1 MKILVTGGAG
11 FIGSAV
17 VRKAISQ
24 GFEVVNVDVLTYAA
38 CLENLDA
45 VAECQGYVFEQVDIC
60 DRAALDLVFTKHR
73 PDAVMHL
80 AAESHV
86 DRSIDNPKNF
96 IDSNIVSTYNF
107 IDEFKRF
114 NIKFK
119 NSKFIHISTDEVYGD
134 IQSNLRASEKTPY
147 NPGNPYSATKAA
159 SDHLI
164 NSYINTY
171 KINAI
176 ITNCCNNYGPKQN
189 PEKFIPKIIF
199 NILSNKK
206 LPLYGKGQN
215 TREWIYVLDHC
226 KALYRI
232 YQRGKVGETY
242 NIGSNQNF
250 KNIDLTK
257 KIITL
262 AKEKKYYNKK
272 SKITYIKDRPGHD
285 LRYASNSQ
293 KIRKYIKWKP
303 EVMINKGL
311 RNTLE
316 WYKTNKKFFKYIR
329 KKNFISRLG
338 KNR

>member
-1 MKILVTGGAG
+1 MAKFIVTGGLG
-11 FIGSAV
+11 FIGSNLV
-17 VRKAISQ
+17 EYLINLGHFVINIDKVSYSSNFHNISSFKNNKNYKFFKIDICNKKKISQ
-24 GFEVVNVDVLTYAA
+24 ILKNYKPVCIFN
-38 CLENLDA
+38 
-45 VAECQGYVFEQVDIC
+45 
-60 DRAALDLVFTKHR
+60 
-73 PDAVMHL
+73 L
-80 AAESHV
+80 AAETHV
-86 DRSIDNPKNF
+86 DRSIDSSDDFIKTNVLGVHSLLEILIKN
-96 IDSNIVSTYNF
+96 
-107 IDEFKRF
+107 KR
-114 NIKFK
+114 IKL
-119 NSKFIHISTDEVYGD
+119 IHVSTDEVYGN
-134 IQSNLRASEKTPY
+134 IKNNMRADEKTSY

-171 KINAI
+171 KLNAI

-199 NILSNKK
+199 NILNKKK

-226 KALYRI
+226 KALYCI

-242 NIGSNQNF
+242 NIGSKQNL

-262 AKEKKYYNKK
+262 AKKEKYYNKK
-272 SKITYIKDRPGHD
+272 SKIIYIKDRPGHD
-285 LRYASNSQ
+285 FRYALNSQ

-303 EVMINKGL
+303 EVMINNGL
-311 RNTLE
+311 RSTLE

-329 KKNFISRLG
+329 NKNFISRLG
-338 KNR
+338 KNI

>member
-1 MKILVTGGAG
+1 MLEIL
-11 FIGSAV
+11 IKNK
-17 VRKAISQ
+17 RIKLI
-24 GFEVVNVDVLTYAA
+24 
-38 CLENLDA
+38 
-45 VAECQGYVFEQVDIC
+45 
-60 DRAALDLVFTKHR
+60 
-73 PDAVMHL
+73 
-80 AAESHV
+80 HV
-86 DRSIDNPKNF
+86 
-96 IDSNIVSTYNF
+96 
-107 IDEFKRF
+107 
-114 NIKFK
+114 
-119 NSKFIHISTDEVYGD
+119 STDEVYGN
-134 IQSNLRASEKTPY
+134 IQKNIRADEKTPY

-171 KINAI
+171 KLNAI

-199 NILSNKK
+199 NILNKKK

-232 YQRGKVGETY
+232 YQNGKVGETY
-242 NIGSNQNF
+242 NIGSKQNL

-262 AKEKKYYNKK
+262 AKKEKYYNKK
-272 SKITYIKDRPGHD
+272 SKIIYIKDRPGHD
-285 LRYASNSQ
+285 FRYALNSQ

-311 RNTLE
+311 R
-316 WYKTNKKFFKYIR
+316 KHFR
-329 KKNFISRLG
+329 MV
-338 KNR
+338 